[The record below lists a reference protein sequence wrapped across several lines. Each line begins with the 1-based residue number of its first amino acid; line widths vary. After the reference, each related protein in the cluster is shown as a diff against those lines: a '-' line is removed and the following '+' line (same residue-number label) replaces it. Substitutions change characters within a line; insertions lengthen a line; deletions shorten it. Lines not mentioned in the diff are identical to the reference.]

1 MMKKVNSAAPLSTV
15 LYAQNSD
22 GMCDVW
28 VRRNMEQVTDE
39 EGNESFQADE
49 VFFRVPPCITLEE
62 ISADADFFFDQMEE
76 EPDGASAEKLAKAKY
91 AASKKAEIATSCEST
106 IFAGIDVELST
117 GTEHFSLT
125 EKDQIN
131 LFGKQAQLSAGA
143 EKLEY
148 HNDGQP
154 CKYYSAADMM
164 AIITAAMQFVS
175 YHTTYCNSLFMWL
188 KGCTKAS
195 EMAEIAYGAAVPS
208 EYRSEVLNDYL
219 KA

>member
-62 ISADADFFFDQMEE
+62 ISADADFFFDQMGE

>member
-1 MMKKVNSAAPLSTV
+1 MMKKVNSHAPLKAV

-28 VRRNMEQVTDE
+28 IRKNEEVVTDADK
-39 EGNESFQADE
+39 NVSYQADE
-49 VFFRVPPCITLEE
+49 VFFRVPPCITVQE
-62 ISADADFFFDQMEE
+62 ISADKEFFFDCMRDKE
-76 EPDGASAEKLAKAKY
+76 DGASAEELSVAKY
-91 AASKKAEIATSCEST
+91 ARSKKAEISSACEAI

-125 EKDQIN
+125 EKDQLN
-131 LFGKQAQLSAGA
+131 LFGKQAQLATGA

-154 CKYYSAADMM
+154 CKYYSAADMT
-164 AIITAAMQFVS
+164 AIINAAMKFVS
-175 YHTTYCNSLFMWL
+175 YHTTYCNSLNMWL

-195 EMAEIAYGAAVPS
+195 EMSGIVYGTAVPD
-208 EYRSEVLNDYL
+208 EYRSEVLDDYL